1 MKLVARKGLDEEEVT
16 LLPEDAEDMVSACH
30 FTLLAFE
37 HRKLF
42 YALPLIT
49 PPWLMHHVTASAQCA
64 GLVFV
69 NSTDSVLVARLQP
82 HRAW

>member
-30 FTLLAFE
+30 FTLLAVE

-42 YALPLIT
+42 TRCPSSPHHGLCIT
-49 PPWLMHHVTASAQCA
+49 SQPQLNVRAS
-64 GLVFV
+64 
-69 NSTDSVLVARLQP
+69 SS
-82 HRAW
+82 